1 MKLVVAS
8 SSKSFFI
15 SDEDVVTRVEA
26 LQALHIVNHN
36 MSVFSASE
44 DNARFKKLLF
54 PDSKIAKSYKQALA
68 KLANVQCGIAPHL

>member
-44 DNARFKKLLF
+44 DNARFKKLF

-68 KLANVQCGIAPHL
+68 KLANVQYGISHHL